1 MKISKKIIILALLVL
16 GSPFISN
23 AQEPDVTLEFENA
36 ATANQLVRDYTA
48 GLQGGDVDKM
58 NAQLHDNAMIHGL
71 NGALDSLNVIQHK
84 DYFMNSMKAY
94 KHAISGDLYLPIK
107 VENNWNEGEWLLSW
121 GTNTVT
127 NKQTGK
133 EIEVPFHI
141 VSMIEDGKIIFIRY
155 FYDLLNVA
163 TGRGFTLTPPAE

>member
-84 DYFMNSMKAY
+84 DYFMNSMKSY